1 MAQRQ
6 WSSAPSRSTSPQSH
20 KTTTSYRAKTRWS
33 KHRPEPRSIS
43 LLPLPIK
50 SLSGMDC
57 YLLST
62 QRKPMQTVCLCRWDR
77 ARVTT
82 ACRWSSAQAHATTS
96 PSQAAALKMK
106 LTGVAAPSTLMS
118 SQSMLQA
125 ATTTHLPMRV
135 KSPHPLRWDAADLS
149 YLVRRRKFYQKR
161 RTEMPNFL
169 EYHNAFRFSSTIYL
183 L

>member
-1 MAQRQ
+1 MAQRR

-33 KHRPEPRSIS
+33 KHRPEPRLRSQ
-43 LLPLPIK
+43 LPLSIK
-50 SLSGMDC
+50 SLSGMKC

-62 QRKPMQTVCLCRWDR
+62 QRKPMQTVCQCRWDR

-96 PSQAAALKMK
+96 ASQVAALKKM
-106 LTGVAAPSTLMS
+106 LTGVAAPSISMS
-118 SQSMLQA
+118 NQSMLQA

-135 KSPHPLRWDAADLS
+135 KSPPPLRWDANDLS
-149 YLVRRRKFYQKR
+149 CLFVQRKPYQKR
-161 RTEMPNFL
+161 KAEMTKFS
-169 EYHNAFRFSSTIYL
+169 EYHNALKLSSTIYL

>member
-43 LLPLPIK
+43 LLPLSIK
-50 SLSGMDC
+50 SLSGLEC

-96 PSQAAALKMK
+96 SSQVAVLKTK
-106 LTGVAAPSTLMS
+106 LTGAVALSTLMS

-135 KSPHPLRWDAADLS
+135 KSPQPLRWDATDLS
-149 YLVRRRKFYQKR
+149 YLAGHRKPYQKQKA
-161 RTEMPNFL
+161 EMPKFS
-169 EYHNAFRFSSTIYL
+169 EDHNAFRFSSTIYL